1 MKVTQNYYILLKRLA
16 SVLWYAFLVWLTVII
31 YSAYGGMV
39 EFITTGGAG
48 WQGFL
53 LAFSSVFP
61 CQALLWIYN
70 HIVRKSFHAGW
81 WLEVLMDAI
90 TLTLIFFNI
99 DYQNLQFINY

>member
-1 MKVTQNYYILLKRLA
+1 MKAPLYFYPLLKRL
-16 SVLWYAFLVWLTVII
+16 STVLWYAFLVWLTLII
-31 YSAYGGMV
+31 YSSYGGMV
-39 EFITTGGAG
+39 EFVTSGGAG

-81 WLEVLMDAI
+81 WLEVIMDALC
-90 TLTLIFFNI
+90 LTLIFYNI
-99 DYQNLQFINY
+99 DYHNLQFIDY